1 MPTNI
6 DTIEYKD
13 NQNQSHVLQP
23 SIIYIYNIYII
34 NFISLDANESYTK
47 KNVTVL
53 RFLDT
58 FLVYGDLV
66 SMLE

>member
-6 DTIEYKD
+6 DTIKYKD

-23 SIIYIYNIYII
+23 SITYIYIL

-58 FLVYGDLV
+58 FLVYDDLV